1 MKMDTMQSIP
11 MAGSHRGFTI
21 IELVVVI
28 LLLGILTATA
38 LPRFLDLN
46 TEAHDAVIDGVEGG
60 LRTGVALFRAQYIAA
75 GSPGAGTE
83 LNDFGGVPANAA
95 GYPGGDGVNTDS
107 DPDGTFNMGTPAD
120 AHASCA
126 AIYLGLLQGGAPTI
140 VPSTQPDTNNFDQVN
155 DINDNVGEADF
166 VAKLTDDNICSY
178 AYIGDAERTTLGEL
192 HGLVYYARET
202 SGTPV
207 IEAGTVERVTDL

>member
-1 MKMDTMQSIP
+1 MQSIP

-38 LPRFLDLN
+38 LPRFLDLS
-46 TEAHDAVIDGVEGG
+46 TEAHDAVVDGVEGS
-60 LRTGVALFRAQYIAA
+60 LRTGVALYRAQYIAA
-75 GSPGAGTE
+75 GSPGPGTA

-95 GYPGGDGVNTDS
+95 GYPGGSGETQDG
-107 DPDGTFNMGTPAD
+107 DPNGTFDTATPAD

-140 VPSTQPDTNNFDQVN
+140 VASSQADTNGFDQEN
-155 DINDNVGEADF
+155 DITANVGDADF
-166 VAKLTDDNICSY
+166 VAKQTGDSICSY
-178 AYIGDAERTTLGEL
+178 AYIGDAERTTVSEL
-192 HGLVYYARET
+192 HGLVYYARDT
-202 SGTPV
+202 STTPV
-207 IEAGTVERVTDL
+207 IEAGTVERADDL